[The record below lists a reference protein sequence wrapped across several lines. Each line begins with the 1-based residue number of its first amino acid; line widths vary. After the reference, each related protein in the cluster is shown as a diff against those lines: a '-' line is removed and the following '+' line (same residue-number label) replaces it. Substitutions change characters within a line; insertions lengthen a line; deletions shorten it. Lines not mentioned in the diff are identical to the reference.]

1 MAGSAGKRLTISCLQ
16 WYRVL
21 CAAKDGELALQG
33 QAGAEMIEL
42 LQVVKGERPSYN
54 VGQMSLLEKI
64 NETADLRRLPLEQ
77 LETVSDEIRKY
88 ILETMSR
95 IGGHTGASLG
105 AIELAVALH
114 YAFDTPRD
122 RLVWDVGHQAYAHKI
137 LTGRRELLP
146 TIKQYGGISGFLRR
160 DESEYDTFG
169 AGHAST
175 SLSAALG
182 MAIARDRKGEDHHVV
197 ALIGDASLAGGM
209 AMEAINQAGHL
220 KTRLI
225 VVLNDNEMSIAPA
238 VGALTGYLN
247 RIRGAQG
254 YHRFK
259 DEVEETLLAIPSLG
273 ERLHHA
279 AKAMKD
285 AIAAAVLPGALV
297 SELGFK
303 YIGYVDGHNPR
314 ALVAALR
321 EAKQV
326 KDGPVIVHALTTKG
340 KGYPQAEKDYYRWHA
355 TGPFDLKTG
364 KAVKS
369 AAKAPTY
376 TSVFGKTLCELME
389 KDPKI
394 VALTAAMPDG
404 TGVCDAL
411 ERFPD
416 RSFDVGIAEQHC
428 VTFAAGMSCEGLKPV
443 CAIYS
448 TFLQRAFDQL
458 VHDVCI
464 QNLNVKFCLDRGGI
478 AGGDGPTHHGLLDI
492 AYLRGVPNII
502 VMAPK
507 DEGEMR
513 DMMLTLVEHEGP
525 AAMRYPRGNG
535 VGASI
540 DREPELLE
548 IGKGEILRDGGEI
561 AIVAYGSMVHPSLQA
576 AENLSREGIE
586 TTVVNARFVKPLDA
600 QLLLALARTKRL
612 IVTVEEAYLAGG
624 FGSAVLE
631 LLEENGLQDKVRVVR
646 MGIPDRLVTH
656 GDPKLLLAK
665 YGLDTD
671 GIFTRVRE
679 SIEVLDD
686 RRAKP
691 QKVGS

>member
-1 MAGSAGKRLTISCLQ
+1 M
-16 WYRVL
+16 
-21 CAAKDGELALQG
+21 
-33 QAGAEMIEL
+33 
-42 LQVVKGERPSYN
+42 N
-54 VGQMSLLEKI
+54 LLEKI
-64 NETADLRRLPLEQ
+64 NSPADLRRLPLESLQ
-77 LETVSDEIRKY
+77 TVADEIRQY

-105 AIELAVALH
+105 AIELAVAMH

-137 LTGRRELLP
+137 LTGRRDSLP

-182 MAIARDRKGEDHHVV
+182 MAIARDKKGEAHHVV

-220 KTRLI
+220 KSRLI

-247 RIRGAQG
+247 RIKGAHN

-259 DEVEETLLAIPSLG
+259 DEVEETLLAIPTVG

-279 AKAMKD
+279 AKTVKD

-314 ALVAALR
+314 ALVAALN
-321 EAKQV
+321 EAKQIA
-326 KDGPVIVHALTTKG
+326 DGPVIVHALTTKG

-355 TGPFDLKTG
+355 TGPFDLKSG
-364 KAVKS
+364 KAIKS
-369 AAKAPTY
+369 KPGAPTY
-376 TSVFGKTLCELME
+376 TAVFGNTLAELME
-389 KDPKI
+389 KDEKI
-394 VALTAAMPDG
+394 IALTAAMPDG
-404 TGVCDAL
+404 TGICTPL

-448 TFLQRAFDQL
+448 TFLQRGFDQL

-464 QNLNVKFCLDRGGI
+464 QDLNVKFCLDRGGV

-492 AYLRGVPNII
+492 AYLRGVPNLV

-507 DEGEMR
+507 DEREMR
-513 DMMLTLVEHEGP
+513 DMLLTMVEHVGP

-535 VGASI
+535 LGI
-540 DREPELLE
+540 DISMAPQLLE

-576 AENLSREGIE
+576 AEQLAKDKIE

-600 QLLLALARTKRL
+600 QLLLALAQTKRL

-624 FGSAVLE
+624 FGSAVME

-656 GDPKLLLAK
+656 GDAKLLLAK
-665 YGLDTD
+665 YGLDAD
-671 GIFTRVRE
+671 GIYNRVKE
-679 SIEVLDD
+679 SIDVLDD

-691 QKVGS
+691 QKVGR

>member
-1 MAGSAGKRLTISCLQ
+1 MRNAPAVTEWQGAQLDQ
-16 WYRVL
+16 
-21 CAAKDGELALQG
+21 LALQF
-33 QAGAEMIEL
+33 AG
-42 LQVVKGERPSYN
+42 
-54 VGQMSLLEKI
+54 MSLLEKI
-64 NETADLRRLPLEQ
+64 NSPADLRRLRLEDLQ
-77 LETVSDEIRKY
+77 GVADEIRQY

-95 IGGHTGASLG
+95 VGGHTGASLG
-105 AIELAVALH
+105 AIELAVAMH

-137 LTGRRELLP
+137 LTGRREALP
-146 TIKQYGGISGFLRR
+146 TVKQYGGISGFLRR
-160 DESEYDTFG
+160 DESEYDAFG

-182 MAIARDRKGEDHHVV
+182 MAIARDRKGENYNVV

-209 AMEAINQAGHL
+209 AMEAVNQAGHL
-220 KTRLI
+220 KARLI

-247 RIRGAQG
+247 RIREAHG

-259 DEVEETLLAIPSLG
+259 DEVEETLLAIPSVG

-297 SELGFK
+297 NELGFK
-303 YIGYVDGHNPR
+303 YIGYVDGHNVR
-314 ALVAALR
+314 ALVAALK
-321 EAKQV
+321 EAQQI

-340 KGYPQAEKDYYRWHA
+340 KGHPAAEQDYYKWHA

-364 KAVKS
+364 KPVKS
-369 AAKAPTY
+369 PPSAPTY
-376 TSVFGKTLCELME
+376 TKVFGEALCELMARDE
-389 KDPKI
+389 KI

-411 ERFPD
+411 VKFPK

-428 VTFAAGMSCEGLKPV
+428 VTFAAGLACEGLKPV

-448 TFLQRAFDQL
+448 TFLQRAFDQV

-492 AYLRGVPNII
+492 AYLRGVPNI
-502 VMAPK
+502 VLMAPK

-513 DMMLTLVEHEGP
+513 DMLFTMVEHHGP
-525 AAMRYPRGNG
+525 VAMRYPRGNG
-535 VGASI
+535 IGISL
-540 DREPELLE
+540 DRDPQLLE
-548 IGKGEILRDGGEI
+548 IGKAELLRDGGEV

-576 AENLSREGIE
+576 AENLSKDGIE
-586 TTVVNARFVKPLDA
+586 ATVVNARFAKPLDSG
-600 QLLLALARTKRL
+600 LLLALARTKRL

-624 FGSAVLE
+624 FGAAVLE

-646 MGIPDRLVTH
+646 MGVPDRIVTH
-656 GDPKLLLAK
+656 GDAKLLLAK
-665 YGLDTD
+665 YGLDAD
-671 GIFTRVRE
+671 GIYTRVKE
-679 SIEVLDD
+679 SFEVLED
-686 RRAKP
+686 RRAKH
-691 QKVGS
+691 QKVIA

>member
-1 MAGSAGKRLTISCLQ
+1 MEILQ
-16 WYRVL
+16 
-21 CAAKDGELALQG
+21 Q
-33 QAGAEMIEL
+33 
-42 LQVVKGERPSYN
+42 
-54 VGQMSLLEKI
+54 I
-64 NETADLRRLPLEQ
+64 NSPADLRRLRPDQ
-77 LETVSDEIRKY
+77 LPQVADEIRQF

-95 IGGHTGASLG
+95 VGGHTGASLG

-137 LTGRRELLP
+137 LTGRRDLLP

-160 DESEYDTFG
+160 DESDYDTFG

-182 MAIARDRKGEDHHVV
+182 MAIARDKNGEDHHVV

-220 KTRLI
+220 KSRLI

-247 RIRGAQG
+247 RIRGAHG

-259 DEVEETLLAIPSLG
+259 DEVEEKLLAIPSVG

-279 AKAMKD
+279 AKTMKD
-285 AIAAAVLPGALV
+285 VIAAAVLPGALV

-321 EAKQV
+321 EAKQI

-340 KGYPQAEKDYYRWHA
+340 KGHPAAEKDYYKWHA
-355 TGPFDLKTG
+355 TGPFELKTG
-364 KAVKS
+364 KPIKS
-369 AAKAPTY
+369 PAKAPTY
-376 TSVFGKTLCELME
+376 TKVFGETLCELME
-389 KDPKI
+389 KDEKV

-404 TGVCDAL
+404 TGVCMAL
-411 ERFPD
+411 EKFPE

-428 VTFAAGMSCEGLKPV
+428 VTFAAGLSVEGLKPV

-502 VMAPK
+502 LMAPK
-507 DEGEMR
+507 DEAEMR
-513 DMMLTLVEHEGP
+513 DMLFTMIEHVGP

-535 VGASI
+535 VGAPI
-540 DREPELLE
+540 DQVPKLLE
-548 IGKGEILRDGGEI
+548 IGKAELLRDGGEV
-561 AIVAYGSMVHPSLQA
+561 AILAYGSMVHPAMQA
-576 AENLSREGIE
+576 ADNLAKDGVE
-586 TTVVNARFVKPLDA
+586 TTVVNARFVKPLDSA
-600 QLLLALARTKRL
+600 LLLALARTKRL
-612 IVTVEEAYLAGG
+612 ILTIEEAYVAGG
-624 FGSAVLE
+624 FGSAVMD
-631 LLEENGLQDKVRVVR
+631 LLEENGLQDRVRVVR
-646 MGIPDRLVTH
+646 MGIPDRIVTH
-656 GDPKLLLAK
+656 GDAKLLLAK
-665 YGLDTD
+665 YGLDAD
-671 GIFTRVRE
+671 GIYTRVRE
-679 SIEVLDD
+679 AIEVLED
-686 RRAKP
+686 RRAKHRRDTA
-691 QKVGS
+691 

>member
-1 MAGSAGKRLTISCLQ
+1 M
-16 WYRVL
+16 
-21 CAAKDGELALQG
+21 D
-33 QAGAEMIEL
+33 L
-42 LQVVKGERPSYN
+42 LQN
-54 VGQMSLLEKI
+54 I
-64 NETADLRRLPLEQ
+64 NSPTDLRRLSLEQ
-77 LETVSDEIRKY
+77 LQTVADEIRQY

-105 AIELAVALH
+105 AVELAVALH

-137 LTGRRELLP
+137 LTGRRDQLQ

-160 DESEYDTFG
+160 DESEFDTFG

-182 MAIARDRKGEDHHVV
+182 MAIARDKKGQDHHVV

-220 KTRLI
+220 KSRLI

-247 RIRGAQG
+247 RIRSAHN

-259 DEVEETLLAIPSLG
+259 DEVEETLLAIPSVG

-279 AKAMKD
+279 AKTVKD

-314 ALVAALR
+314 ALVAALQ
-321 EAKQV
+321 EAQQI

-355 TGPFDLKTG
+355 TGPFDLKSG
-364 KAVKS
+364 KAIKS
-369 AAKAPTY
+369 TSSAPTY
-376 TSVFGKTLCELME
+376 TKVFGDTLAELMGADE
-389 KDPKI
+389 KI
-394 VALTAAMPDG
+394 IALTAAMPDG
-404 TGVCDAL
+404 TGICTAL
-411 ERFPD
+411 EKFPE

-448 TFLQRAFDQL
+448 TFLQRGFDQL
-458 VHDVCI
+458 IHDVCI
-464 QNLNVKFCLDRGGI
+464 QDLNVKFCLDRGGV

-492 AYLRGVPNII
+492 AYLRAVPNIV

-513 DMMLTLVEHEGP
+513 DMMLTMMEHAGP
-525 AAMRYPRGNG
+525 VAMRYPRGSG
-535 VGASI
+535 VGADILRS
-540 DREPELLE
+540 PQVLE
-548 IGKGEILRDGGEI
+548 IGKGEILRDGGEV
-561 AIVAYGSMVHPSLQA
+561 AIVAYGSMVHPALEA
-576 AENLSREGIE
+576 AQNLAKEKIE
-586 TTVVNARFVKPLDA
+586 ATVVNARFVKPLDA
-600 QLLLALARTKRL
+600 SLLLALARTKRV

-631 LLEENGLQDKVRVVR
+631 LLEENGLQDKVHVIR
-646 MGIPDRLVTH
+646 MGIPDRLVSH
-656 GDPKLLLAK
+656 GDAKLLLAK
-665 YGLDTD
+665 YGLDAD
-671 GIFTRVRE
+671 GIYTRVKAG
-679 SIEVLDD
+679 IDVLED

>member
-1 MAGSAGKRLTISCLQ
+1 MWLNAVVNLE
-16 WYRVL
+16 L
-21 CAAKDGELALQG
+21 CGT
-33 QAGAEMIEL
+33 M
-42 LQVVKGERPSYN
+42 PN
-54 VGQMSLLEKI
+54 TMSLIESI
-64 NETADLRRLPLEQ
+64 NSPADLRRLQPDQ
-77 LETVSDEIRKY
+77 LQTVADEIRTY

-95 IGGHTGASLG
+95 VGGHTGASLG
-105 AIELAVALH
+105 AVELAVALH
-114 YAFDTPRD
+114 YAFDTPHD

-137 LTGRRELLP
+137 LTGRRDSLP

-220 KTRLI
+220 KSRLI

-247 RIRGAQG
+247 RIRGAHG

-259 DEVEETLLAIPSLG
+259 DEVEEKLLAIPSVG

-279 AKAMKD
+279 AKTMKD
-285 AIAAAVLPGALV
+285 VIAAAVLPGALV

-321 EAKQV
+321 EAKQI

-340 KGYPQAEKDYYRWHA
+340 KGFPGADTDYYRWHA

-364 KAVKS
+364 KAFSS
-369 AAKAPTY
+369 AAKTPTY
-376 TSVFGKTLCELME
+376 TSVFGDVLCELMA
-389 KDPKI
+389 KDSQI

-404 TGVCDAL
+404 TGVCKAL
-411 ERFPD
+411 EKFPD

-428 VTFAAGMSCEGLKPV
+428 VTFAAGLSCEGLKPV

-448 TFLQRAFDQL
+448 TFLQRGFDQL

-478 AGGDGPTHHGLLDI
+478 AGGDGQTHHGLLDI
-492 AYLRGVPNII
+492 AYLRAVPNI
-502 VMAPK
+502 VLMAPK
-507 DEGEMR
+507 NEGEMR
-513 DMMLTLVEHEGP
+513 DMLFTMTEHHGP

-535 VGASI
+535 VGVPL
-540 DREPELLE
+540 DRDPQVLE
-548 IGKGEILRDGGEI
+548 IGKAEILRDGGEV
-561 AIVAYGSMVHPSLQA
+561 AIVAYGSMVHPSMVA
-576 AENLSREGIE
+576 AENLAKANIE
-586 TTVVNARFVKPLDA
+586 ATVVNARFVKPLDA
-600 QLLLALARTKRL
+600 SLLLALARTKRL

-631 LLEENGLQDKVRVVR
+631 LLEENGLQDKVRFVR
-646 MGIPDRLVTH
+646 MGIPDRLITH
-656 GDPKLLLAK
+656 GDAKLLLAK
-665 YGLDTD
+665 YGLDAD
-671 GIFTRVRE
+671 GIYNRVKE
-679 SIEVLDD
+679 SMEVLDE
-686 RRAKP
+686 RRAHP
-691 QKVGS
+691 QRVKT

>member
-1 MAGSAGKRLTISCLQ
+1 MN
-16 WYRVL
+16 
-21 CAAKDGELALQG
+21 
-33 QAGAEMIEL
+33 L
-42 LQVVKGERPSYN
+42 LQN
-54 VGQMSLLEKI
+54 I
-64 NETADLRRLPLEQ
+64 NSPADLRQ
-77 LETVSDEIRKY
+77 LRSEELQTVSDEIRQY

-95 IGGHTGASLG
+95 VGGHTGASLG
-105 AIELAVALH
+105 AVELAVALH
-114 YAFDTPRD
+114 YAFDTPHD

-137 LTGRRELLP
+137 LTGRRDLLP

-175 SLSAALG
+175 SISAALG
-182 MAIARDRKGEDHHVV
+182 MAIARDRKGEQHHVV

-247 RIRGAQG
+247 RIRESQG

-259 DEVEETLLAIPSLG
+259 EEVEEKLLSIPSVG
-273 ERLHHA
+273 GKLHHA
-279 AKAMKD
+279 AKTMKD

-303 YIGYVDGHNPR
+303 YIGYVDGHNPS

-321 EAKQV
+321 EAQQV

-340 KGYPQAEKDYYRWHA
+340 KGYPTDEIDYYRWHA
-355 TGPFDLKTG
+355 TGPFDLATG
-364 KAVKS
+364 KPIKS
-369 AAKAPTY
+369 SSKAPTY
-376 TSVFGKTLCELME
+376 TSVFGKTLCQLME
-389 KDPKI
+389 KNERV

-404 TGVCDAL
+404 TGICEPL
-411 ERFPD
+411 EKFPK

-428 VTFAAGMSCEGLKPV
+428 VTFAAGMSCEGLIPV

-492 AYLRGVPNII
+492 AYLRAIPNIVI
-502 VMAPK
+502 MAPR

-513 DMMLTLVEHEGP
+513 DMMLTMIEHSGP
-525 AAMRYPRGNG
+525 TAMRYPRGNG
-535 VGASI
+535 IGADI
-540 DREPELLE
+540 EREPQVLE
-548 IGKGEILRDGGEI
+548 IGKGEILRDGGDI
-561 AIVAYGSMVHPSLQA
+561 AIVAYGSMVHPSLEA
-576 AENLSREGIE
+576 AENLSRDGIE
-586 TTVVNARFVKPLDA
+586 TTVVNARFVKPLDSE
-600 QLLLALARTKRL
+600 LLLALARTKRL
-612 IVTVEEAYLAGG
+612 IVTVEEAYLSGG
-624 FGSAVLE
+624 FGSAVME
-631 LLEENGLQDKVRVVR
+631 LLEENGLQDKLRVVR
-646 MGIPDRLVTH
+646 MGVPDRLVTH
-656 GDPKLLLAK
+656 GDAKLLLAK
-665 YGLDTD
+665 YGLDAD
-671 GIFTRVRE
+671 GIYTRVKE
-679 SIEVLDD
+679 NVEVLDD
-686 RRAKP
+686 RRARR
-691 QKVGS
+691 QKV

>member
-1 MAGSAGKRLTISCLQ
+1 MR
-16 WYRVL
+16 
-21 CAAKDGELALQG
+21 
-33 QAGAEMIEL
+33 
-42 LQVVKGERPSYN
+42 
-54 VGQMSLLEKI
+54 QMDLLENI
-64 NETADLRRLPLEQ
+64 NSAADLRQLSIAQLPD
-77 LETVSDEIRKY
+77 VAGEIRQY

-114 YAFDTPRD
+114 YAFDTPQD

-137 LTGRRELLP
+137 LTGRRDLLP

-182 MAIARDRKGEDHHVV
+182 MAIARDKKGEQHHVV

-247 RIRGAQG
+247 RIRTAQG

-259 DEVEETLLAIPSLG
+259 DEVEETLLSIPSLG

-279 AKAMKD
+279 AKTVKD

-340 KGYPQAEKDYYRWHA
+340 KGHPQAEKDYYRWHA

-364 KAVKS
+364 KAIKS

-376 TSVFGKTLCELME
+376 TAVFGNTLCQLME
-389 KDPKI
+389 KDLKV

-404 TGVCDAL
+404 TGVCEAL
-411 ERFPD
+411 ERFPE

-428 VTFAAGMSCEGLKPV
+428 VTFAAGMSVEGLKPV

-448 TFLQRAFDQL
+448 TFLQRGFDQL

-464 QNLNVKFCLDRGGI
+464 QDLNVKFCLDRGGI

-492 AYLRGVPNII
+492 AYLRSVPNII

-513 DMMLTLVEHEGP
+513 DMMLTMLEHKGP

-535 VGASI
+535 VGADI

-548 IGKGEILRDGGEI
+548 VGKGEILRDGGEV

-576 AENLSREGIE
+576 AENLAKEGIE
-586 TTVVNARFVKPLDA
+586 TTVVNARFVKPLDSS
-600 QLLLALARTKRL
+600 LLLALARTKRL
-612 IVTVEEAYLAGG
+612 LVTVEEAYLAGG
-624 FGSAVLE
+624 FGSAILE

-665 YGLDTD
+665 YGLDAD
-671 GIFTRVRE
+671 GILTRVRE
-679 SIEVLDD
+679 SIDVLDD

-691 QKVGS
+691 QKVRS

>member
-1 MAGSAGKRLTISCLQ
+1 M
-16 WYRVL
+16 
-21 CAAKDGELALQG
+21 D
-33 QAGAEMIEL
+33 L
-42 LQVVKGERPSYN
+42 LDN
-54 VGQMSLLEKI
+54 I
-64 NETADLRRLPLEQ
+64 NSPADLRQLPLDRLQ
-77 LETVSDEIRKY
+77 QVADEIRQY

-114 YAFDTPRD
+114 YAFETPND

-137 LTGRRELLP
+137 LTGRRELLA

-160 DESEYDTFG
+160 DESEYDIFG

-182 MAIARDRKGEDHHVV
+182 MAVARDKKGEDHHVV

-220 KTRLI
+220 KSRLI

-247 RIRGAQG
+247 RIRSAHG

-259 DEVEETLLAIPSLG
+259 DEVEETLLAIPSVG

-279 AKAMKD
+279 AKTMKD

-321 EAKQV
+321 EAQQV

-340 KGYPQAEKDYYRWHA
+340 KGYPQAESDYYRWHA

-364 KAVKS
+364 KPIKTV
-369 AAKAPTY
+369 AKTPTY
-376 TSVFGKTLCELME
+376 TTVFGETLCSLME
-389 KDPKI
+389 DNPKI

-404 TGVCDAL
+404 TGICSAL
-411 ERFPD
+411 ERSPG
-416 RSFDVGIAEQHC
+416 RALDVGIAEQHC

-448 TFLQRAFDQL
+448 TFLQRGYDQL

-464 QNLNVKFCLDRGGI
+464 QNLDVKFCLDRGGI
-478 AGGDGPTHHGLLDI
+478 AGGDGQTHHGLLDI
-492 AYLRGVPNII
+492 AYLRGVPNIV

-507 DEGEMR
+507 DER
-513 DMMLTLVEHEGP
+513 DMLFTMVEHNGP

-535 VGASI
+535 IGADI
-540 DREPELLE
+540 EREPQLLE

-576 AENLSREGIE
+576 ADNLAKDGIE
-586 TTVVNARFVKPLDA
+586 ATVINARFVKPLDSG
-600 QLLLALARTKRL
+600 LLLALARTKRL
-612 IVTVEEAYLAGG
+612 IVTVEEAYLAAG

-631 LLEENGLQDKVRVVR
+631 LLEENGLQDRVRVVR
-646 MGIPDRLVTH
+646 MGIPDRLITH

-665 YGLDTD
+665 YGL
-671 GIFTRVRE
+671 
-679 SIEVLDD
+679 
-686 RRAKP
+686 
-691 QKVGS
+691 